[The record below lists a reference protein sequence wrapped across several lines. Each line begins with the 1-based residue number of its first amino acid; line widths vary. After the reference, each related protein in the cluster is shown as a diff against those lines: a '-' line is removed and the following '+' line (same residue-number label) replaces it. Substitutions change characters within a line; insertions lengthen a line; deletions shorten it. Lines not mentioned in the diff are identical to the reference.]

1 MYEKDEIV
9 INGITLNEKQKIMLI
24 EAIGG
29 HVEFGVQ
36 CSNFIEEE
44 KGIEESEQEEIIN
57 EIDDM
62 FIRWKHYFIECK
74 TVKICKKAWKLTL

>member
-1 MYEKDEIV
+1 MYEKDEIM

-29 HVEFGVQ
+29 HMEFGVQ
-36 CSNFIEEE
+36 CNNFIEEE
-44 KGIEESEQEEIIN
+44 AGIGESEQKEIIY

-62 FIRWKHYFIECK
+62 FIR
-74 TVKICKKAWKLTL
+74 